1 MNKLLEIIIDGR
13 TKSKPIF
20 ILLIMMMSHHCV
32 YAESLGFIT
41 DEHQLSSKEK
51 RVGEAYYR
59 DDMKWMV
66 YQAEVSEDNPF
77 YQIFLKNIASGEV
90 KQVSPGTGKTT
101 CSWIHPSLEKVL
113 FSSTHEDTAAKN
125 KMMAEIERR
134 KSGERQSYAWDYD
147 EYYDIYEA
155 DFNGNKIKNLTNTL
169 GYDAEGSWSP
179 DGKKIAFA
187 SNRRAYAEKLSEGE
201 ASLFKANPSSLID
214 IYIMDADG
222 SNVKRLTQTNS
233 YDGGPFFSPD
243 GKRIVWRRFSEN
255 GREAEIFTMN
265 IDGTDQKQ
273 ITRLHM
279 MSWAPF
285 YHPSGK
291 YIIFTTNTHGHRN
304 FELYIIDVEGNK
316 EAVRVTER
324 EGFDGLP
331 VFTPD
336 GNYLTWTSDQ
346 TTEKKGHLFHGK
358 WNHQKALESLSL
370 K

>member
-1 MNKLLEIIIDGR
+1 MIITNPRKIFFAIQMHHYCIFVTLLLMLFDVHA
-13 TKSKPIF
+13 
-20 ILLIMMMSHHCV
+20 LD
-32 YAESLGFIT
+32 FIT
-41 DEHQLSSKEK
+41 EEHQLSSKEK

-59 DDMKWMV
+59 EDMKWMI
-66 YQAEVSEDNPF
+66 YQAEVSDDNPF
-77 YQIFLKNIASGEV
+77 YQIYLKNIASGDTT
-90 KQVSPGTGKTT
+90 QVSPGTGKTT
-101 CSWIHPSLEKVL
+101 CAWIHPSQDKVL
-113 FSSTHEDTAAKN
+113 FSSTHEDSAAKS
-125 KMMAEIERR
+125 KMIAEIERR

-147 EYYDIYEA
+147 EYYEIYET
-155 DFNGNKIKNLTNTL
+155 DFNGKNIKNITNAI

-187 SNRRAYAEKLSEGE
+187 SNRRAYSDKLSDED
-201 ASLFKANPSSLID
+201 AALLAANPSAFID

-222 SNVKRLTQTNS
+222 SNVKQLTHTKT

-273 ITRLHM
+273 ITRLNM

-291 YIIFTTNTHGHRN
+291 YIIFTTNLHGHRN
-304 FELYIIDVEGNK
+304 FELYIVDVDGNK
-316 EAVRVTER
+316 DPIRVTDKD
-324 EGFDGLP
+324 GFDGLP

-336 GNYLTWTSDQ
+336 GNYLTWTSDRSP
-346 TTEKKGHLFHGK
+346 EKKGHLFHGK
-358 WNHQKALESLSL
+358 WNHQKALESILSVS